1 MGGLDDCICIILRMV
16 TLDMNFIKQAIDNM
30 TFKEEMYHSAVNLAS
45 PVLLEKTTKRFQELQ
60 KRSPTNIF

>member
-1 MGGLDDCICIILRMV
+1 MV